1 MRLPVKLS
9 GACCAL
15 TMLLPC
21 AGVAAEDGQAA
32 VEAKLRESLRNTM
45 LQLRTAEGDKVALQA
60 AKTEAEGKITKL
72 TAELEKLTKQSSSEK
87 IAADKA
93 LGETRKKL
101 TAAEEETARLRESL
115 GKWQAGYSQLAEAAK
130 AKENERG
137 RLANVSAVLE
147 RKVADQ
153 RARNAAL
160 FKLAN
165 EVLSR
170 YEKFGLGEALKARE
184 PFTGI
189 ARAKLESLMQDYEDK
204 IEAQRIKP
212 EPAPVTV
219 AGKGNKKP

>member
-1 MRLPVKLS
+1 MRLPFNLTGV
-9 GACCAL
+9 CCAAA
-15 TMLLPC
+15 MLSSLAP
-21 AGVAAEDGQAA
+21 VAAEDGQAA
-32 VEAKLRESLRNTM
+32 VEAKLRDSLRSTM
-45 LQLRTAEGDKVALQA
+45 LQLRTAEGEKLALQA

-72 TAELEKLTKQSSSEK
+72 SAELDKLTKQASAEK

-93 LGETRKKL
+93 MSETRKKL
-101 TAAEEETARLRESL
+101 AAAEEESGRLRESL

-130 AKENERG
+130 AKEGERA
-137 RLANVSAVLE
+137 RLANQAAMLD

-170 YEKFGLGEALKARE
+170 YEKFGLGDALKARE

-189 ARAKLESLMQDYEDK
+189 ARAKLQGLVQDYEDK
-204 IEAQRIKP
+204 LEEQRIKP
-212 EPAPVTV
+212 EPKPV
-219 AGKGNKKP
+219 AGPAKKKP